1 MLPNCPKC
9 NSEYTYE
16 DGNLLIVNKPM
27 GLLTQKDSPDS
38 HSLADEVLYY
48 LKENTLG
55 LNVVYS
61 DEYSDNF
68 VEQCRAM
75 NGFGIPYI
83 EIRHADGKNI
93 SEMTKEDVL
102 EMVKKLKDII

>member
-1 MLPNCPKC
+1 M
-9 NSEYTYE
+9 
-16 DGNLLIVNKPM
+16 NKFI
-27 GLLTQKDSPDS
+27 LS
-38 HSLADEVLYY
+38 AFA
-48 LKENTLG
+48 
-55 LNVVYS
+55 

-75 NGFGIPYI
+75 NGFGIPYV

-102 EMVKKLKDII
+102 KW